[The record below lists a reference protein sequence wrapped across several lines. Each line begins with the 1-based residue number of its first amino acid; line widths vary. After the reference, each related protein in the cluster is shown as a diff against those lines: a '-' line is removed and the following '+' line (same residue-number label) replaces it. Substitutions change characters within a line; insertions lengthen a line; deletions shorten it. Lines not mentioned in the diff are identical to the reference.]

1 MLFAAIPGVEL
12 IVLDTGTTDDPT
24 LDDAEIE
31 DA

>member
-1 MLFAAIPGVEL
+1 MLLAAIPVFEL

-24 LDDAEIE
+24 LDDAEID